1 MLASYRADVGSIFVV
16 RTLEALDGWSWRVS
30 LRSAMGEEIGLFTV
44 YHSRGGAQ
52 RTLDGQS
59 N

>member
-1 MLASYRADVGSIFVV
+1 ASYRADVGSIFVV

-30 LRSAMGEEIGLFTV
+30 LRSAMGMNEEIGLFTV